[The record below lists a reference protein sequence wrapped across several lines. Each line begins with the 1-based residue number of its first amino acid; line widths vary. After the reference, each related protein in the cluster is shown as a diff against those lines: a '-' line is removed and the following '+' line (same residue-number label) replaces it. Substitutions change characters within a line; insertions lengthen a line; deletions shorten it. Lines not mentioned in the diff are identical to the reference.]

1 MENEI
6 EDPVDASKEAIN
18 DFLKAVE
25 TQNFVQAE
33 RQFDS
38 LVTARLNDTLDQ
50 ARVKI
55 ASSIFN
61 DESQE
66 DDDEE
71 EVEISDEE
79 IEDALEKLDDDEEE
93 EYDED
98 EEEDE
103 DEE

>member
-6 EDPVDASKEAIN
+6 EDPVDASREAIN

-25 TQNFVQAE
+25 AQNFVQAE

-55 ASSIFN
+55 ASSVFN

-66 DDDEE
+66 DDEE
-71 EVEISDEE
+71 EVDISDEE
-79 IEDALEKLDDDEEE
+79 IEDALEELEDEEDDDDDEEE
-93 EYDED
+93 D
-98 EEEDE
+98 EE
-103 DEE
+103 